1 LSRRPCP
8 EICSHCSRKENN
20 DNSGVTVER
29 VELINESS
37 TVPKV
42 VSVSPNPDNSLTWPV
57 KERKD
62 ESEHAEKSGS
72 KREFREEFKDSEGTC
87 VGVQNETLSPE
98 RCVYSTY
105 GSDRKSLNKSY
116 TNIEIETIA
125 GVYENE
131 CKRENLLKIHC
142 LIVAKL
148 IWKIKRVIVP
158 LKTMLDL

>member
-1 LSRRPCP
+1 MTLPSNTVLGVFIRTLIRWV
-8 EICSHCSRKENN
+8 EDLVWRYVRKENN

-42 VSVSPNPDNSLTWPV
+42 VSVNPNPDNSLTWPV

-72 KREFREEFKDSEGTC
+72 KREFREEFKDNEGTC
-87 VGVQNETLSPE
+87 VGVQSETLSPE

-105 GSDRKSLNKSY
+105 GSDRKGLNESY
-116 TNIEIETIA
+116 I
-125 GVYENE
+125 
-131 CKRENLLKIHC
+131 
-142 LIVAKL
+142 
-148 IWKIKRVIVP
+148 
-158 LKTMLDL
+158 

>member
-1 LSRRPCP
+1 MSRRPCP

-62 ESEHAEKSGS
+62 GSEHAEKSGS
-72 KREFREEFKDSEGTC
+72 KREFRDEFKDSEGTC

-105 GSDRKSLNKSY
+105 GSDRKSLNESY
-116 TNIEIETIA
+116 TNIKIDTIA

-131 CKRENLLKIHC
+131 CKREKFAKKHC

-148 IWKIKRVIVP
+148 I
-158 LKTMLDL
+158 